1 MSIRRLLLAVLLTGT
16 IATFTYAQD
25 GDFRFGFQASPA
37 VTWMGSSEKLVEA
50 DGVNLAFKVGMLGE
64 YYFAENYAF
73 KGGLNMSFNQGG
85 QQKYEFT
92 TTTGFNLF
100 PESDLSLDTLRS
112 LPQGTSVRY
121 RFQYVEIPLGLKMRT
136 NEIGYL
142 RYFAEIPLFTLGVN
156 VNSRAD
162 INVSGIDGDD
172 ENIGDDT
179 NLFNLSWGFG
189 GGVEYSVSESAAL
202 VGGLFFQSGFV
213 DVLSD
218 DGADDS
224 KNTLSQVTLRI
235 GVLF

>member
-1 MSIRRLLLAVLLTGT
+1 MI
-16 IATFTYAQD
+16 
-25 GDFRFGFQASPA
+25 
-37 VTWMGSSEKLVEA
+37 TWMGSSEKQVEG
-50 DGVNLAFKVGMLGE
+50 DGANLAFKVGMLGE

-85 QQKYEFT
+85 QQKYQFVT
-92 TTTGFNLF
+92 TNGFALF
-100 PESDLSLDTLRS
+100 PESDLSLDTLNR
-112 LPQGTSVRY
+112 LPSGTSVRY
-121 RFQYVEIPLGLKMRT
+121 RFQYVEIPFGLKMRT

-162 INVSGIDGDD
+162 INVSGVNGED
-172 ENIGDDT
+172 ENISDDVS
-179 NLFNLSWGFG
+179 LLNLSWGFG

-202 VGGLFFQSGFV
+202 VGGIFFQSGFV
-213 DVLSD
+213 DVISD
-218 DGADDS
+218 DGEDDS